1 MTHRNIHNDAEE
13 LQFNKGL
20 IPVQQRT
27 LVAPH
32 HEMPSRQD
40 DQDNDEI
47 DLRELWSVINRRK
60 GTILLVFLL
69 VTIISILVTLSM
81 TPIYRAGVTLEINT
95 EEQRVL
101 DYDVEAGSQRP
112 VDSKDFYQTQY
123 EILKS
128 RSLADRVIEKMR
140 LESRLKGEELETSFY
155 HDTLDTFTNWFKPIA
170 EGESSNTTTATD
182 DAKADMASKLGDI
195 PLSQK
200 FMNNVTIEPVK
211 NSKIVTVHYDD
222 PDPEMAALI
231 ANALADNY
239 INMNLERRA
248 NSTEYARKFL
258 EEQLAQTKSKLEE
271 SESKLVQYAK
281 EKSIFNTSSDKASLV
296 AQKLQGLS
304 EALTE
309 AEKNRISAESEFKQ
323 AQASKSLGRVQESLV
338 IQQLKTTKAK
348 LQGDYQEKLQIY
360 KPDYPLLQQLSQQIN
375 ELDQEIRR
383 ESSLEKTTAASA
395 LESDY
400 LAAKQKESQL
410 SAEVEK
416 YKLELLNSQDKSI
429 GYNTLQREVETNRQ
443 LYEGLLQ
450 RVKEVNV
457 AGLANTNNISIV
469 DAALVPY
476 AVHKPNKRLN
486 FSLGAVL
493 GLFLGTV
500 IAFMLEF
507 LDDRIKSTEDLEK
520 VLPLPILGVAPTA
533 GKDSKQHNYALL
545 TVEKPTSA
553 VAEAFRSLRTN
564 LMFATR
570 EGAPR
575 VLNVTSSDSSEGK
588 SSTAINL
595 ATAFAQAGKRVLLI
609 DADLRKPTLHKH
621 FKLDNSKG
629 LSHYLIGQENLDNI
643 TQTSFIPEV
652 YVIPSGPITPNPVEL
667 LSSERLAELVA
678 FADSPECT
686 FDIIMIDSPPVLGLA
701 DALVIG
707 NRTHAT
713 LLVAAWNQSRKR
725 PVQAAF
731 QRLRQARNNVIGVVM
746 TKAKGNTGGA
756 YYNYDYYYSYGD
768 KKALENKA

>member
-1 MTHRNIHNDAEE
+1 MTHRNIYSEPEE
-13 LQFNKGL
+13 LQHNRGL
-20 IPVQQRT
+20 VPVQQRA
-27 LVAPH
+27 LVTTQFDNHP
-32 HEMPSRQD
+32 RQD
-40 DQDNDEI
+40 DGNDDEI
-47 DLRELWSVINRRK
+47 DLRELWSVIKRRK
-60 GTILLVFLL
+60 GTILLIFMVVSLL
-69 VTIISILVTLSM
+69 SLLVTLSM
-81 TPIYRAGVTLEINT
+81 TPIYRAAVTLEINT

-112 VDSKDFYQTQY
+112 VDNKDFYQTQY

-128 RSLADRVIEKMR
+128 RNLADRVINKAG
-140 LESRLKGEELETSFY
+140 LESRLKGEELKAPFY
-155 HDTLDTFTNWFKPIA
+155 TDTLHSIKNWFKPA
-170 EGESSNTTTATD
+170 SN
-182 DAKADMASKLGDI
+182 DAAPDETNTEDSEVTMASKRGTV
-195 PLSQK
+195 PLSQL
-200 FMNNVTIEPVK
+200 FLNNVTVSPVK
-211 NSKIVTVHYDD
+211 NSKIVTVQYDD
-222 PDPEMAALI
+222 ADPEMAALI
-231 ANALADNY
+231 ANSLAENF
-239 INMNLERRA
+239 IQMNLERRS

-271 SESKLVQYAK
+271 SEGNLVQYAK
-281 EKSIFNTSSDKASLV
+281 DKSIYNTSSDKASLV

-309 AEKNRISAESEFKQ
+309 AEKNRIAAESDFKQ
-323 AQASKSLGRVQESLV
+323 AQSSKSLGRVQGSAV

-360 KPDYPLLQQLSQQIN
+360 KPDYPLMQQLREQIG

-383 ESSLEKTTAASA
+383 ESSLENTTASSA
-395 LESDY
+395 LQSDY
-400 LAAKQKESQL
+400 LAAKQKETQL

-416 YKLELLNSQDKSI
+416 YKAELLNSQDKSI

-450 RVKEVNV
+450 RVKQVNV

-469 DAALVPY
+469 DSALVPY
-476 AVHKPNKRLN
+476 AVQKPNVRLN
-486 FSLGAVL
+486 LALGAVL
-493 GLFLGTV
+493 GLFLGMV

-507 LDDRIKSTEDLEK
+507 LDDRIKSSEDLEK
-520 VLPLPILGVAPTA
+520 ALSMPVLGVAPTP
-533 GKDSKQHNYALL
+533 GKEIKQHNYALL

-570 EGAPR
+570 DGAPK
-575 VLNVTSSDSSEGK
+575 VLNVTSTDASEGK
-588 SSTAINL
+588 TSTTINL

-629 LSHYLIGQENLDNI
+629 LSHYLIGQENLEGI
-643 TQTSFIPEV
+643 TQASFIPEV
-652 YVIPSGPITPNPVEL
+652 YVVTSGPITPNPVEL

-678 FADSPECT
+678 FANSPECT
-686 FDIIMIDSPPVLGLA
+686 FDIIMLDSPPVLGLA

-707 NRTHAT
+707 NRTHTT

-725 PVQAAF
+725 PIQAAF

-768 KKALENKA
+768 KKALDTKA